1 MEIKFKLYIF
11 YETGKQKWNYV
22 LNGILRNQL
31 EPTSESLEFHIDQ
44 IRITKELTFDLL
56 RNARV
61 DILLCLSQI
70 IEQRIIG

>member
-1 MEIKFKLYIF
+1 MEIKFKLYVF

-31 EPTSESLEFHIDQ
+31 EPTSEFMEFHIDQ

-56 RNARV
+56 RNA
-61 DILLCLSQI
+61 
-70 IEQRIIG
+70 